1 MDSNHSMEKTSNKL
15 NIQPKEAELL
25 TKEQLEFN
33 LLLDRM
39 NRAEAK
45 IQSERQFLD
54 SLLDEC
60 ITKVYPVHLDFIKL
74 DLQIIEEL
82 FTYFKNTKFSAI
94 RRRSFTDYINE
105 KIDYIL
111 FCPNGLNE
119 EQNVRLLE
127 IQKEIYKVEEEKKT
141 KKDKLFDAE
150 MEFEMMRG
158 QLEVELI
165 ERGFNIDLSGLKMEM
180 TPEEI
185 NSFVEDKI
193 RNYIPGESKYK
204 DTRQDKKKSKKQI
217 EREVKEAEIEELK
230 GKSLSSIYKSLA
242 KIIHPDLEQN
252 PEKRI
257 QKEQWMKMLTVA
269 YDKKDL
275 KTLLEIELEWAKG
288 ESDHIES
295 IALDKLKLYN
305 EMLRSQVQEMEIAA
319 ATAYNEQKYGLLLYF
334 TDGPYKLKRWRPVFS
349 TKPLHDRIRNS
360 EIILEILERHD
371 LRTKKLI
378 DLVIKDHQHSLSN
391 EW

>member
-1 MDSNHSMEKTSNKL
+1 MKTTPNKL

-39 NRAEAK
+39 NKAEAK
-45 IQSERQFLD
+45 IQIERQFLD
-54 SLLDEC
+54 TLLEEC
-60 ITKVYPVHLDFIKL
+60 ISKVYPVHLDFIKL

-82 FTYFKNTKFSAI
+82 FTYFKNTKLSAS

-105 KIDYIL
+105 KIDFIL
-111 FCPNGLNE
+111 FCPNGMNDD
-119 EQNVRLLE
+119 QVIRILE
-127 IQKEIYKVEEEKKT
+127 IQKEIYKAEEEKKT
-141 KKDKLFDAE
+141 KKDKLFEAE
-150 MEFEMMRG
+150 MEFEMLRG
-158 QLEVELI
+158 QLELELI
-165 ERGFNIDLSGLKMEM
+165 ERGFVIDLSELKMEM
-180 TPEEI
+180 SSEEI
-185 NSFVEDKI
+185 NNFVEDKI
-193 RNYIPGESKYK
+193 RNYGTGNSQNRNTKQHK
-204 DTRQDKKKSKKQI
+204 NKSKKQI
-217 EREVKEAEIEELK
+217 EKETKEAEIEELK

-252 PEKRI
+252 PEKRN

-269 YDKKDL
+269 YEKKDL

-288 ESDHIES
+288 ESDHIET

-305 EMLRSQVQEMEIAA
+305 QMLRSQVQEMEIAA
-319 ATAYNEQKYGLLLYF
+319 ATVYNEQKYGLLLYF

-349 TKPLHDRIRNS
+349 TKPLKDRIRNS
-360 EIILEILERHD
+360 EIILEILEKQD
-371 LRTKKLI
+371 IKTKKLI
-378 DLVIKDHQHSLSN
+378 DLVIKDHQQTYNS

>member
-1 MDSNHSMEKTSNKL
+1 MKTTPNKL

-39 NRAEAK
+39 NKAEAK
-45 IQSERQFLD
+45 IQIERQFLD
-54 SLLDEC
+54 TLLEEC
-60 ITKVYPVHLDFIKL
+60 ISKVYPVHLDFIKL

-82 FTYFKNTKFSAI
+82 FTYFKNTKLSAS

-105 KIDYIL
+105 KIDFIL
-111 FCPNGLNE
+111 FCPNGMNDD
-119 EQNVRLLE
+119 QAIRILE
-127 IQKEIYKVEEEKKT
+127 IQKEIYKAEEEKKT
-141 KKDKLFDAE
+141 KKDKLFEAE
-150 MEFEMMRG
+150 MEFEILRG
-158 QLEVELI
+158 QLELELI
-165 ERGFNIDLSGLKMEM
+165 ERGFIIDLSELKMEM
-180 TPEEI
+180 SSEEI
-185 NSFVEDKI
+185 NNFVEDKI
-193 RNYIPGESKYK
+193 RNYGNGNSQNRN
-204 DTRQDKKKSKKQI
+204 TQQHKKKSKKQI
-217 EREVKEAEIEELK
+217 EKETKEAEIEELK

-252 PEKRI
+252 PEKRN

-269 YDKKDL
+269 YEKKDL

-288 ESDHIES
+288 ESDHIET

-305 EMLRSQVQEMEIAA
+305 QMLRSQVQEMEIAA
-319 ATAYNEQKYGLLLYF
+319 ATVYNEQKYGLLLYF

-349 TKPLHDRIRNS
+349 TKPLMDRIRNS
-360 EIILEILERHD
+360 EIILEILEKQD
-371 LRTKKLI
+371 IKTKKLI
-378 DLVIKDHQHSLSN
+378 DLVIKDHQQTYNS

>member
-1 MDSNHSMEKTSNKL
+1 MKTTPNKL

-39 NRAEAK
+39 NKAEAK
-45 IQSERQFLD
+45 IQIERQFLD
-54 SLLDEC
+54 TLLEEC
-60 ITKVYPVHLDFIKL
+60 ISKVYTVHLDFIKL

-82 FTYFKNTKFSAI
+82 FTYFKNTKLSAS

-105 KIDYIL
+105 KIDFIL
-111 FCPNGLNE
+111 FCPNGMNDD
-119 EQNVRLLE
+119 QAIRILE
-127 IQKEIYKVEEEKKT
+127 IQKEIYKAEEEKKT
-141 KKDKLFDAE
+141 KKDKLFEAE
-150 MEFEMMRG
+150 MEFEILRG
-158 QLEVELI
+158 QLELELI
-165 ERGFNIDLSGLKMEM
+165 ERGFIIDLSELKMEM
-180 TPEEI
+180 SSEEI
-185 NSFVEDKI
+185 NNFVEDKI
-193 RNYIPGESKYK
+193 RNYGNGNSQNRN
-204 DTRQDKKKSKKQI
+204 TQQHKKKSKKQI
-217 EREVKEAEIEELK
+217 EKETKEAEIEELK

-252 PEKRI
+252 PEKRN

-269 YDKKDL
+269 YEKKDL

-288 ESDHIES
+288 ESDHIET

-305 EMLRSQVQEMEIAA
+305 QMLRSQVQEMEIAA
-319 ATAYNEQKYGLLLYF
+319 ATVYNEQKYGLLLYF

-349 TKPLHDRIRNS
+349 TKPLMDRIRNS
-360 EIILEILERHD
+360 EIILEILEKQD
-371 LRTKKLI
+371 IKTKKLI
-378 DLVIKDHQHSLSN
+378 DLVIKDHQQTYNS

>member
-1 MDSNHSMEKTSNKL
+1 MKTTPNKL

-39 NRAEAK
+39 NKAEAK
-45 IQSERQFLD
+45 IQIERQFLD
-54 SLLDEC
+54 TLLEEC
-60 ITKVYPVHLDFIKL
+60 ISKVYPVHLDFIKL

-82 FTYFKNTKFSAI
+82 FTYFKNTKLSAS

-105 KIDYIL
+105 KIDFIL
-111 FCPNGLNE
+111 FCPNGMNDD
-119 EQNVRLLE
+119 QAIRILE

-141 KKDKLFDAE
+141 KKDKLFEAE
-150 MEFEMMRG
+150 MEFEILRG
-158 QLEVELI
+158 QLELELI
-165 ERGFNIDLSGLKMEM
+165 ERGFIIDLSELKMEM
-180 TPEEI
+180 SSEEI
-185 NSFVEDKI
+185 NNFVEDKI
-193 RNYIPGESKYK
+193 RNYGNGNSQNRN
-204 DTRQDKKKSKKQI
+204 TQQHKKKSKKQI
-217 EREVKEAEIEELK
+217 EKETKEAEIEELK

-252 PEKRI
+252 PEKRN

-269 YDKKDL
+269 YEKKDL

-288 ESDHIES
+288 ESDNIET

-305 EMLRSQVQEMEIAA
+305 QMLRSQVQEMEIAA
-319 ATAYNEQKYGLLLYF
+319 ATVYNEQKYGLLLYF

-349 TKPLHDRIRNS
+349 TKPLMDRIRNS
-360 EIILEILERHD
+360 EIILEILEKQD
-371 LRTKKLI
+371 IKTKKLI
-378 DLVIKDHQHSLSN
+378 DLVIKDHQQTYNS